1 MRLTFVGTTN
11 TYGALEK
18 ARTHFAEEAR
28 PTAATAVVLM
38 TDGENSISFFRPEQ
52 HANAMK
58 AAGTTI
64 WAVGVGTEVSQTE
77 LEAIASPDQVI
88 ELEEFAELE
97 AAFELIAGQF
107 TPPAATDLVFSASVP
122 AGFTLVA
129 ASAATARGT
138 VIESGNTVAWQ
149 VDRLGA
155 ETITMT
161 YQIRHDDVATPSG
174 GTLTAVTN
182 AVLTLTTPVGG
193 AAFSEAY
200 ADVDTEVTGCS
211 APPPP
216 TSCSSDRSK
225 KSDKSAKSAKSMKSD
240 KSSKSDKST
249 KSCKSGRSH
258 KSAKTHKSGKSHKS
272 GKGKK
277 G

>member
-1 MRLTFVGTTN
+1 MFAGTTN
-11 TYGALEK
+11 AYGALEK

-58 AAGTTI
+58 AGGTTI

-107 TPPAATDLVFSASVP
+107 TPSAATDLVFSASVP

-129 ASAATARGT
+129 ASAATARGE

-161 YQIRHDDVATPSG
+161 YQIRHDDVAAPSG

-200 ADVDTEVTGCS
+200 ADVDTEVTGCG

-225 KSDKSAKSAKSMKSD
+225 KSDKSAKSTKSE

>member
-1 MRLTFVGTTN
+1 MFAGTTN
-11 TYGALEK
+11 AYGALEK

-107 TPPAATDLVFSASVP
+107 TPPAATDLIFSASVP

-129 ASAATARGT
+129 ASAATARGA

-161 YQIRHDDVATPSG
+161 YQIRHDDVAAPSG

-225 KSDKSAKSAKSMKSD
+225 KSDKSAKSTKSE

>member
-1 MRLTFVGTTN
+1 MRLTFAGTTN

-38 TDGENSISFFRPEQ
+38 TDGENSTSFFRPEQ

-200 ADVDTEVTGCS
+200 ADVDT
-211 APPPP
+211 
-216 TSCSSDRSK
+216 
-225 KSDKSAKSAKSMKSD
+225 
-240 KSSKSDKST
+240 
-249 KSCKSGRSH
+249 RSH
-258 KSAKTHKSGKSHKS
+258 GLQCASTTHLLLLGPVEEVRQVREVGQVHEIRQVQQV
-272 GKGKK
+272 GQEH
-277 G
+277 